1 MVSSHF
7 HNGNGRQSPPGRQS
21 IHVLLRR
28 LLPVPFFRIPD
39 QKEIIALFASF
50 NAAVCCRRTD
60 AFQIPVP
67 VPAARFAALSHM
79 LINGFF
85 IVRILARQCSASWGF
100 GVLNECLHVV
110 RAARWLMWM
119 KIISTYVTAPQAL
132 HHSDQ

>member
-1 MVSSHF
+1 MRTFLQCLPPSALDGRGGRSGSYSCPVEVHHSMILEGGLMVSSHF

-60 AFQIPVP
+60 A
-67 VPAARFAALSHM
+67 
-79 LINGFF
+79 
-85 IVRILARQCSASWGF
+85 
-100 GVLNECLHVV
+100 
-110 RAARWLMWM
+110 
-119 KIISTYVTAPQAL
+119 
-132 HHSDQ
+132 